1 MGYNRTITE
10 MKKKIF
16 KIFMLLLVGGIAMA
30 TFGGCKQDPTKG
42 ILKVYVRVGYSYA
55 EEGVKVRLNS
65 TDRIENVSSLGYAWF
80 NDLTPGTYTA
90 TVYDS
95 HNNSLYWSKSG
106 TVSADGETVIYIDV
120 PSGMTLRHY

>member
-1 MGYNRTITE
+1 
-10 MKKKIF
+10 MKNNLF